1 MTDSGT
7 GAGEWRGDGGGT
19 AVTTVRVYLPSTMSG
34 IRRALASGTV
44 PVAGGYG
51 FAVTAPLR
59 LEYPD
64 WSEEDLEYVAMQDA
78 SRASVRLLAAVQDQG
93 GDGHRD
99 GGGRE
104 PAGGES
110 ARLDRVGG
118 EPLLRVV
125 VAADV
130 SGAAVRPRPELDRA
144 VVSVAGAVEWSQ
156 VAAVHIDGADAGPA
170 VREAVAVIDAADLGD
185 DDAEFVLG
193 SVEDFDLAWYAPG
206 EVVYLLEELD
216 APG

>member
-1 MTDSGT
+1 M
-7 GAGEWRGDGGGT
+7 RI
-19 AVTTVRVYLPSTMSG
+19 YLPSTMSG
-34 IRRALASGTV
+34 VRRALATGSV

-51 FAVTAPLR
+51 FAVTGPLR

-64 WSEEDLEYVAMQDA
+64 WSDEDLEYVAMQDA
-78 SRASVRLLAAVQDQG
+78 SRASLRLLAAVEEESR
-93 GDGHRD
+93 DGHRD
-99 GGGRE
+99 DRTGSNFPSGDVEAAG
-104 PAGGES
+104 PA
-110 ARLDRVGG
+110 AT

-125 VAADV
+125 VAVDV
-130 SGAAVRPRPELDRA
+130 NDSAVQPRPELDRA
-144 VVSVAGAVEWSQ
+144 VVAVAGTVGWSQ

-206 EVVYLLEELD
+206 EVVYLVEELD
-216 APG
+216 RFL

>member
-1 MTDSGT
+1 MTGVH
-7 GAGEWRGDGGGT
+7 RDG
-19 AVTTVRVYLPSTMSG
+19 TVRIYLPSTMSG
-34 IRRALASGTV
+34 VRRALATGTV

-51 FAVTAPLR
+51 FAVTGPLR

-64 WSEEDLEYVAMQDA
+64 FSEEDLEYVAMQDA
-78 SRASVRLLAAVQDQG
+78 SRASLRLLAAIEA
-93 GDGHRD
+93 
-99 GGGRE
+99 E
-104 PAGGES
+104 PES
-110 ARLDRVGG
+110 AEPVVDSADG

-125 VAADV
+125 VAVDV
-130 SGAAVRPRPELDRA
+130 TDSAVRPRPELDRA
-144 VVSVAGAVEWSQ
+144 VVAVGGAVEWSQ

-170 VREAVAVIDAADLGD
+170 VRDAVAVIDAADLGD

-206 EVVYLLEELD
+206 EVVYLWEELD

>member
-1 MTDSGT
+1 MTGVH
-7 GAGEWRGDGGGT
+7 RDG
-19 AVTTVRVYLPSTMSG
+19 TVRIYLPSTISG
-34 IRRALASGTV
+34 VRRALATGTV

-51 FAVTAPLR
+51 FAVTGPLR

-64 WSEEDLEYVAMQDA
+64 FSEEDLEYVAMQDA
-78 SRASVRLLAAVQDQG
+78 SRASLRLLAAIEA
-93 GDGHRD
+93 
-99 GGGRE
+99 E
-104 PAGGES
+104 PES
-110 ARLDRVGG
+110 AEPVVDSADG

-125 VAADV
+125 VAVDV
-130 SGAAVRPRPELDRA
+130 TDSAVRPRPELDRA
-144 VVSVAGAVEWSQ
+144 VVSVAGAVQWSQ

-206 EVVYLLEELD
+206 EVVYLVEELD
-216 APG
+216 ASG

>member
-1 MTDSGT
+1 MT
-7 GAGEWRGDGGGT
+7 GAADRDG
-19 AVTTVRVYLPSTMSG
+19 TVRIYLPSTMSG
-34 IRRALASGTV
+34 IRLALASGTV

-51 FAVTAPLR
+51 FAVTRPLR

-64 WSEEDLEYVAMQDA
+64 WSEEDLEFVAMQDA
-78 SRASVRLLAAVQDQG
+78 SRASLRLLAAFEEES

-99 GGGRE
+99 GETSSDGDFPSRDLE
-104 PAGGES
+104 AADPAGT
-110 ARLDRVGG
+110 

-125 VAADV
+125 VAVDV
-130 SGAAVRPRPELDRA
+130 TDSAVRPRPELDRA
-144 VVSVAGAVEWSQ
+144 VVAVAGTVGWSQ

-170 VREAVAVIDAADLGD
+170 VRDAVAVIDAADLGD

-206 EVVYLLEELD
+206 EVVYLVEELD